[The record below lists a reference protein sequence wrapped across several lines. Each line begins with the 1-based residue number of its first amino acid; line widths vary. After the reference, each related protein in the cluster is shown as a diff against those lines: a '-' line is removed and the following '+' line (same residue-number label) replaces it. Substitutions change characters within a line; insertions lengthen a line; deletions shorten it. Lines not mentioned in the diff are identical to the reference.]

1 MRKLVICL
9 LVFGLYA
16 IQTVGHMN
24 SDPAPGR
31 SPGPPVV
38 ASQAQAQEEGYT
50 ITSKQNEAI
59 NDNNRRSYSESS
71 NNNNNIHNY
80 NHTYNADNSADE
92 VKGYDVKETNDG
104 YKDDNGDAAVD
115 TYSPNAATSPPIP
128 TEAYS
133 DNNSN
138 NNNHHNNDQ
147 YHSSNNG
154 NNEAR
159 DTEPLHEQLGL
170 KELNDLNGSDSAVA
184 PTSSEEDTINFQL
197 TKTQLEEH
205 QRVEEH
211 QEEEEDRKEHPE
223 NNSKVVTPYH
233 HHSHQEDFTQASNP
247 DSVDNW
253 EDEGDQMTT
262 TYTASLETST
272 PSTSSMGYTE
282 DKSQS
287 KHGDAINVMSSSYS
301 LNHAAEMEEQE
312 INEHN
317 SDKTPAASAPLRATT
332 ITTSSSCRSEL
343 DDFINKASRVIDAI
357 DSSDTNTNTD
367 PVNVSSSSNGPFAS
381 STSNPLHGM
390 KIHMSLQHDIFDTSS
405 TFGINCGLLYKVHLT
420 MTPVLTKGKSLYMP
434 EAHTQS
440 SFSASS
446 LPFTSRAEASAKNQ
460 QTTKPEILNPTMHYT
475 GDFFVE
481 SVSLLN
487 AQDRGSFVSESSG
500 NKLPISWFSTSQ
512 QANGKR
518 QMKNGPFA
526 GARAAKGGEGVEFI
540 QERMPSQ
547 AEDENAFS
555 KNEYGSSTE
564 EMESAAVSPAA
575 ITLDDDVE
583 YIGHIPTNIFF
594 KDFAKVRKAASKF
607 KRTEYDEHNS
617 NSKSH
622 NNDDNA
628 NTDSL
633 WHQDNDASESSISSS
648 SSLNYKRSLLSLVS
662 GTSSNE
668 VSTSTAFEEH
678 QAKAPLSPS
687 SMAKQRHA
695 RRASSNVNIESCPN
709 NKWYGTVKS
718 HTNAAGGISS
728 ETSGMWW
735 VNELCEQDDIIEF
748 RVFFRLK
755 KTEFGKAI
763 NNKSNP
769 IRDKANGGYRSHHAN
784 EAAATVDEAQI
795 VVYKKTFQ
803 FHIRK
808 DCHLM
813 LRETSMGTL
822 DYTALPL
829 YCIDCTIHFPKYK
842 QLNTMDDT
850 NPPPGMLVELQRL
863 NVPCASGGF
872 VRFNRNKV
880 LCGKLEELESSDR
893 IYHFNV
899 RDDTSVQF
907 YRNPMFSLSF
917 KLVDY
922 CYNVSTSNQT
932 GDFYIRPSMK
942 DTLECY
948 FRIHLPYGNRV
959 LLRMV
964 TNNDSDI
971 LPMPRLQNDGTT
983 AEDVPSDELYTIF
996 SLDGTTIAAQLINLT
1011 MHGDN
1016 HNYGSYSPM
1025 MSLFKN
1031 PDFNYTNSR
1040 SSSTSH
1046 ADMKQKTYGNFGLDA
1061 YGFLVMNKANL
1072 QMGFTGT
1079 ANCRGLVVKVFEDD
1093 GASKWSHCVN
1103 DTKQLRGFILESS
1116 SNTMSIHLFRSPSLR
1131 SSQTWNHG
1139 GMMMGGPGGTGGR
1152 TNIPAIYLSYQ
1163 ARPLKNIVSNC
1174 AFGWIAMQQ
1183 FCIATIELAMS
1194 WHDGEKHCSKL
1205 GGHLASIRNEQHQQ
1219 TINELL
1225 IKSPGYKDENA
1236 YWVGGSDKSYEGDF
1250 RWSDGLLFQ
1259 YTNWFPGWSQHGHYN
1274 KQPND
1279 DGLSSQDCIEL
1290 RRYFRTPPGIQ
1301 SNRSPVTN
1309 RYMWNDRDCSANN
1322 YLICERAMDDESMRR
1337 NWLNDC
1343 NKTVSLSKEHPRA
1356 SIWSPSFPR
1365 QYPDNANCFT
1375 TVTAPAG
1382 YRIVVEFEE
1391 LVIENEPGC
1400 TYDYLEITEP
1410 KLSESL
1416 RNPSKTSSNRHH
1428 YTQRSSY
1435 RKRSSQYSSQI
1446 MPSSIQKD
1454 ESSSD
1459 SIVDGNY
1466 APMNTDYNG
1475 YDLSQTNYQKLL
1487 QIYSSLYG
1495 PRDDFVIQTP
1505 DYPHGNPFYQHPPH
1519 HHRHTPMDSPNAIP
1533 PNQQKSMQ
1541 DAIPKR
1547 LCGDWSTKL
1556 KLLRYVSKGSYL
1568 GLHFVSDYSHHFG
1581 GYKAKT
1587 YMENTASECSNERL
1601 KPYNGSCYLFV
1612 SYPEVDWNTA
1622 QQVCRGMGASLT
1634 SVSSADEHRFIT
1646 SNIRNQIDYSPQLI
1660 YWLGA
1665 ELEKNLQFEWT
1676 DGAKMS
1682 FQGWLPGQG
1691 QFDTYPVDAICLGLQ
1706 WKMSPTPMLPSG
1718 LYWQS
1723 QKCSKVGGY
1732 VCKKPKE
1739 PYGIFAFSNFT
1750 VTGSEGRLI
1759 SPAYPNTYPLN
1770 INYWIHIKAPERT
1783 RIIVQFQKIDLE
1795 PQDECL
1801 YDFVSIQD
1809 YDSVSKITLEPGAN
1823 TVPMAML
1830 MAAEQLTA
1838 YEGDNNEGG
1847 IGDGGGGGKSF
1858 DDNGGDINASNDAD
1872 TSRATA
1878 ALDGESNE
1886 HGKTHNG
1893 GTNDEYESD
1902 DNETTLRG
1910 GIHDNGNKLSM
1921 YPQQQRSKR
1930 RLRRSIAK
1938 APYNGNTAKLQG
1950 PTQQGHQH
1958 HRMRRHSKEINFR
1971 HAWVQ
1976 HKSADKLLQEQG
1988 SSGGRWFQ
1996 KNYKAHTKKDIH
2008 QAWWKSVS
2016 DKNRK
2021 MLKTKHKQRRKRDM
2035 VDNAGDRRHKRKA
2048 HHNQG
2053 ILGKRHRRSTIVGE
2067 NIDALPPE
2075 NSQSFLPYVR
2085 WCGSHE
2091 SNMSKFDFVSSSNEV
2106 MMNFHSD
2113 YSMAGL
2119 GFAAIW
2125 KAIDVSGCPLR
2136 TLTSREGTISSPNYP
2151 HFLLNNLNCAFVIQ
2165 APVGKRVWL
2174 EIIEYDFLQDALL
2187 EIDLGNGAF
2196 RPFELAELVNDGL
2209 FVSLKEQ
2216 LRVQFRTGQH
2226 PRGKGFQAIYHTVG
2240 QMEKRERIIKL
2251 TTNGTGYLYQLN
2263 YPHDMPENVDF
2274 TQHLVAPF
2282 GHNILLELYDV
2293 EFTENGCPDNN
2304 IIEVYDNYADYNGTK
2319 WQLCKFQYA
2328 NVAQTGSPPVDDDS
2342 YLTTNYHN
2350 MQQPEMFHTS
2360 TGPGEFHLNNDVVS
2374 ASHLADGHMDTT
2386 SSWAS
2391 TTTIAEF
2398 LLRQQQQQQQH
2409 LYLPTRPTDPPP
2421 VYITSYLNTLYIRQ
2435 RTTAKSIA
2443 NLNSTVRLQRDSNYK
2458 MKLLSGDKS
2467 VESCQ
2472 PNPCQFDGKC
2482 IVNNGS
2488 SYCQCLGHYT
2498 GRFCGLNMCELD
2510 PCVFGKCELTTN
2522 NFKCHC
2528 ETGYMGTTCEQK
2540 QKPCSENPCEGRG
2553 ICIEK
2558 NGGFFCRC
2566 YAWWEGHRC
2575 EKRMLHI
2582 PYKPLSERMLQ
2593 EPFWLGLIT
2602 VFVVLAVIGLVW
2614 CAKRHFPEKIE
2625 KLLAEEADRNRPPG
2639 SVHGHHHHTSLR
2651 EQLQFTTAIP
2661 QSTANNAPGAPRSI
2675 FNRLGIRKPSLLSLS
2690 SPNPVPGGGGA
2701 AARTFSLDDL
2711 LRPPPRRSP
2720 SPRKKRNNST
2730 PVKKNAAEKK
2740 QILQQLVSPAAQTA
2754 KPKMNLGELISLSEN
2769 RLLTSTIDSES
2780 DQKETTFSE
2789 NTGSLT
2795 SATVERAIN
2804 DPKLEKKVTFARLL
2818 NKVSAEMSSGSEA
2831 TRNSS
2836 ALSLP
2841 TDIQLRAS
2849 SMPPSPCTNDIRS
2862 PHSTPSNH
2870 GSDSFSSSDLAL
2882 TDFGLRSIQTSG
2894 SEMGSTNNHQLSGL
2908 TMGLPPRSRIGSPAR
2923 PKVSSADSILA
2934 MFRNFAAAN
2943 NASNATTGTIPSTTA
2958 SVFVSPST
2966 TPTVSSPQDDAPGDD
2981 ESSTSS
2987 MHTPVSF
2994 SSGPPDSPVFYRQTT
3009 IEVPV
3014 LDVLNAHKSSS
3025 PSASTS
3031 STSSNLLH
3039 PPTILLEIPSSG
3051 INNKCLSPIREMP
3064 TPIPSPALTPIMQRG
3079 HRSNSP
3085 IFQEDPLSGGDFT
3098 DDDEKSDGS
3107 DTHLSEKL
3115 LFSLQREKSSRL
3127 IDSDVETAPTDT
3139 TTTSMAELNKPST
3152 TVSATGLGLYHKLPM
3167 LSITPAPTAVTA
3179 APMHQQLPIPAI
3191 TIDVEPPTPEEK
3203 QPRPRDLIIP
3213 TLTVEQ
3219 PSPTKNRHPMI
3230 IFPGSP
3236 PPQRASIGE
3245 TSFMFPNKQQ
3255 QKRLLKQFEKPTSLD
3270 FPFVPPMI
3278 TVTSNMS
3285 ELESDTE
3292 PLSPA
3297 PKTLGGAGGLMPPN
3311 PVGMCYLSPFTMCT
3325 RADRTISESNLS
3337 SSGYSSMASPGPS
3350 RCGSSNPLYPNEMD
3364 EPGSGHSGPGLSL
3377 HVNLMN
3383 RRKSS
3388 ILPSCKE
3395 NVSNGKC
3402 TGAAGGAKTDRLH
3415 CHRPRSDSET
3425 FSDDILIES
3434 NDEGIGTDH
3443 VDEKLDETR
3452 LSSRRFDMFLDD
3464 EVLIEVE
3471 EPPPCTLSSSTSTY
3485 ASSCAPQMAQLQLPS
3500 IVIQI
3505 DGCGD
3510 KTLSP
3515 VSSRSESPLSE
3526 RAGIGRFSP
3535 HFYGRKDQLPFT
3547 DSDGLYDFPS
3557 SDGKGTSAFSQQR
3570 RSSSKKRERKL
3581 SKCSATQSPTKQ
3593 LDIPSKESLNTSSTP
3608 SSIGGHVCNKHCH
3621 SHHHPCPAVTITTR
3635 KSPKR
3640 RLMNRHAVASSS
3652 SSSESLN
3659 STKELTVRP
3668 LPRRLNS
3675 PNREKRPRKQES
3687 LSEDE
3692 VADSILRRISPNIVK
3707 KEEPPK
3713 PKCKINRL
3721 RAIGIQIRFLRRLE
3735 KSVKTRERIASPS
3748 DSCPEENTDDMDS
3761 PQASSPLL
3769 QPASPSK
3776 TRLALC
3782 RQKRLPSG
3790 TYGITAAEMNS
3801 SNWKG
3806 MDRSLIG
3813 DDVISD

>member
-38 ASQAQAQEEGYT
+38 AATTFIASSSSSGEL
-50 ITSKQNEAI
+50 NE
-59 NDNNRRSYSESS
+59 NDEDAPEKGAAKDIKNNPHSYSSLNT
-71 NNNNNIHNY
+71 NNNN
-80 NHTYNADNSADE
+80 HTYPDTNDE
-92 VKGYDVKETNDG
+92 DKDDKGYEAKSRENTSVDND
-104 YKDDNGDAAVD
+104 DEAEVD
-115 TYSPNAATSPPIP
+115 EAYNNNTTALP
-128 TEAYS
+128 TEAYP
-133 DNNSN
+133 DNS
-138 NNNHHNNDQ
+138 HNNDQ
-147 YHSSNNG
+147 YHSNNNYAD
-154 NNEAR
+154 NNQDNESLHRSSIEELR
-159 DTEPLHEQLGL
+159 DPNTP
-170 KELNDLNGSDSAVA
+170 NSSSSTSSALA
-184 PTSSEEDTINFQL
+184 STPTSSEEDAINFQL
-197 TKTQLEEH
+197 TKTQPE
-205 QRVEEH
+205 Q
-211 QEEEEDRKEHPE
+211 QQKEVLTNHHHLHHEAKTDTTHSELPE
-223 NNSKVVTPYH
+223 NWEE
-233 HHSHQEDFTQASNP
+233 QERENKQH
-247 DSVDNW
+247 
-253 EDEGDQMTT
+253 QMTT
-262 TYTASLETST
+262 THASPEAAPATSAN
-272 PSTSSMGYTE
+272 E
-282 DKSQS
+282 DGEQMQPE
-287 KHGDAINVMSSSYS
+287 HGEAINVMSSSYS
-301 LNHAAEMEEQE
+301 LNQELGREEHKE
-312 INEHN
+312 KMEHN
-317 SDKTPAASAPLRATT
+317 GDL
-332 ITTSSSCRSEL
+332 TSSATISTTSCRSEL
-343 DDFINKASRVIDAI
+343 DDFLNEASAVIDAVDLSDI
-357 DSSDTNTNTD
+357 DTKANQANSTT
-367 PVNVSSSSNGPFAS
+367 SSSSG
-381 STSNPLHGM
+381 TSLTPPYGM
-390 KIHMSLQHDIFDTSS
+390 QIELSLQHDTFDTSS
-405 TFGINCGLLYKVHLT
+405 EFGINCGLLYKVHLT
-420 MTPVLTKGKSLYMP
+420 MTPVLMGRTTTAQP
-434 EAHTQS
+434 EAHTPS
-440 SFSASS
+440 SSSSNGGASS
-446 LPFTSRAEASAKNQ
+446 AKQNQ
-460 QTTKPEILNPTMHYT
+460 QTTKPELLNPAMHYT

-481 SVSLLN
+481 TVSLLN

-500 NKLPISWFSTSQ
+500 NKLPISWFTSTTQ
-512 QANGKR
+512 QNGKR
-518 QMKNGPFA
+518 QLKNPIA
-526 GARAAKGGEGVEFI
+526 EARTANGGR
-540 QERMPSQ
+540 ERMPGH
-547 AEDENAFS
+547 AETENAFGR
-555 KNEYGSSTE
+555 NEYGSSLSLSAE
-564 EMESAAVSPAA
+564 EMGSPSASRVT
-575 ITLDDDVE
+575 TLDDDVE
-583 YIGHIPTNIFF
+583 YIGHVPTNIFF
-594 KDFAKVRKAASKF
+594 KDFAKVRNAASKL
-607 KRTEYDEHNS
+607 KREQQLNS
-617 NSKSH
+617 NA
-622 NNDDNA
+622 NNYQSNNSNNNNNNNMA
-628 NTDSL
+628 NTNSL
-633 WHQDNDASESSISSS
+633 WLNDNSLSSSVSLSSPS
-648 SSLNYKRSLLSLVS
+648 SSLSYKRSLLSVVS
-662 GTSSNE
+662 GASPNDVLTATGTASNQQPPISSP
-668 VSTSTAFEEH
+668 
-678 QAKAPLSPS
+678 PLFKS
-687 SMAKQRHA
+687 AKQR
-695 RRASSNVNIESCPN
+695 RATTASHENIDSCPD
-709 NKWYGTVKS
+709 NKWHDTVQS

-748 RVFFRLK
+748 RVFFRVNMR
-755 KTEFGKAI
+755 EIGEAM
-763 NNKSNP
+763 SNRSNRN
-769 IRDKANGGYRSHHAN
+769 RDNASGHNGHHDN
-784 EAAATVDEAQI
+784 EAAATADEAQI

-813 LRETSMGTL
+813 LRESSMGTL
-822 DYTALPL
+822 DYTVLPL
-829 YCIDCTIHFPKYK
+829 YCIDCTVHFPKFK
-842 QLNTMDDT
+842 QLNNAMDER

-872 VRFNRNKV
+872 VRFNRHKL
-880 LCGKLEELESSDR
+880 LCGKLEELDSSDR

-932 GDFYIRPSMK
+932 GEFYIRPSMK

-964 TNNDSDI
+964 TNNESDI
-971 LPMPRLQNDGTT
+971 LPMPRLVN
-983 AEDVPSDELYTIF
+983 EDAAVGGAAPNADDEVIGDELYTIF
-996 SLDGTTIAAQLINLT
+996 SRDGATVAAQIINLT
-1011 MHGDN
+1011 LHSGGQN
-1016 HNYGSYSPM
+1016 FGAYSPVM
-1025 MSLFKN
+1025 PLFKT
-1031 PDFNYTNSR
+1031 PPEVNYTNSR
-1040 SSSTSH
+1040 NPSAH
-1046 ADMKQKTYGNFGLDA
+1046 ADMKQKTFGSLGLDS
-1061 YGFLVMNKANL
+1061 YGFLAVSKANL
-1072 QMGFTGT
+1072 QMAFAGT
-1079 ANCRGLVVKVFEDD
+1079 ANCMGVVIKVFEDD
-1093 GASKWSHCVN
+1093 NSSKWSHCVN
-1103 DTKQLRGFILESS
+1103 DTRYLRGFILESS
-1116 SNTMSIHLFRSPSLR
+1116 SNTLSIHLFRSPSMR
-1131 SSQTWNHG
+1131 KS
-1139 GMMMGGPGGTGGR
+1139 GPAYKGAGR
-1152 TNIPAIYLSYQ
+1152 GDAGKLNIPAIYLSYQ

-1183 FCIATIELAMS
+1183 FCIATIELTMS
-1194 WHDGEKHCSKL
+1194 WHEGEKHCSKL
-1205 GGHLASIRNEQHQQ
+1205 GGHLVSIRNEQQQQ

-1301 SNRSPVTN
+1301 SSRSPVTN

-1337 NWLNDC
+1337 TWLNDC

-1365 QYPDNANCFT
+1365 QYPDNANCYT

-1416 RNPSKTSSNRHH
+1416 RTPTKTSSNRHRYAH
-1428 YTQRSSY
+1428 NMDRSPNLRTY
-1435 RKRSSQYSSQI
+1435 RKRSSPYNNSPTSFSSNPQNQQQ
-1446 MPSSIQKD
+1446 PGTT
-1454 ESSSD
+1454 
-1459 SIVDGNY
+1459 DGTADHSY

-1505 DYPHGNPFYQHPPH
+1505 DYPHGNPYYQHPHQQQQLPRQH
-1519 HHRHTPMDSPNAIP
+1519 HHHSPLKSTTSVNDIP
-1533 PNQQKSMQ
+1533 YQQKTMPE
-1541 DAIPKR
+1541 IVPKR

-1587 YMENTASECSNERL
+1587 YMENRSHLLRAASECSNERL

-1676 DGAKMS
+1676 DGSKMI

-1691 QFDTYPVDAICLGLQ
+1691 QFETFPADAICMGLQ

-1739 PYGIFAFSNFT
+1739 SFGSFAFSNFT
-1750 VTGSEGRLI
+1750 VTGTEGRLV

-1770 INYWIHIKAPERT
+1770 INYWIHIKAPERM

-1801 YDFVSIQD
+1801 YDFISIQD

-1823 TVPMAML
+1823 VVPMAML
-1830 MAAEQLTA
+1830 MSAEQLTA
-1838 YEGDNNEGG
+1838 YEGDNEDAEDGN
-1847 IGDGGGGGKSF
+1847 GGGVGVGGDS
-1858 DDNGGDINASNDAD
+1858 DIISSNVDAIMAAEALEQTNVADNGNNEAD
-1872 TSRATA
+1872 
-1878 ALDGESNE
+1878 D
-1886 HGKTHNG
+1886 
-1893 GTNDEYESD
+1893 DYEN

-1910 GIHDNGNKLSM
+1910 SGTNDNRNKLSE
-1921 YPQQQRSKR
+1921 YPEQRFKR
-1930 RLRRSIAK
+1930 RLRRSIDK
-1938 APYNGNTAKLQG
+1938 ATLHKGNTAKLQAH
-1950 PTQQGHQH
+1950 TLH
-1958 HRMRRHSKEINFR
+1958 HPLKHRRRRNKEINFH
-1971 HAWVQ
+1971 HAWMK
-1976 HKSADKLLQEQG
+1976 HKSVEQLNPVRLSQNDHTRG
-1988 SSGGRWFQ
+1988 VNKKFDNRKKHHKTAHRQ
-1996 KNYKAHTKKDIH
+1996 KNKTLGEH
-2008 QAWWKSVS
+2008 QH
-2016 DKNRK
+2016 NRVLAK
-2021 MLKTKHKQRRKRDM
+2021 
-2035 VDNAGDRRHKRKA
+2035 RHKRKSDHEHGA
-2048 HHNQG
+2048 NG
-2053 ILGKRHRRSTIVGE
+2053 RRHRRSTIVGE
-2067 NIDALPPE
+2067 NTIPPPE
-2075 NSQSFLPYVR
+2075 NAQTFLPYVR
-2085 WCGSHE
+2085 WCGTHE

-2106 MMNFHSD
+2106 MLNFHSD
-2113 YSMAGL
+2113 YSMTSL

-2136 TLTSREGTISSPNYP
+2136 TLTSREGTIASPNYP

-2174 EIIEYDFLQDALL
+2174 EIIEYDFLQDAML
-2187 EIDLGNGAF
+2187 EVDLGNGAF
-2196 RPFELAELVNDGL
+2196 RPFEIPEHVNDGM

-2226 PRGKGFQAIYHTVG
+2226 PRGKGFQAIFHTVG

-2251 TTNGTGYLYQLN
+2251 TSNDTGHLYQLN
-2263 YPHDMPENVDF
+2263 FPHDMPENVDF

-2282 GHNILLELYDV
+2282 GHNILLELHDV
-2293 EFTENGCPDNN
+2293 EFSENGCPDNN
-2304 IIEVYDNYADYNGTK
+2304 IIEVYDNYADNNGTK

-2328 NVAQTGSPPVDDDS
+2328 NVHTGSPLDDS
-2342 YLTTNYHN
+2342 YFTTNYH
-2350 MQQPEMFHTS
+2350 MQQPELFHAS
-2360 TGPGEFHLNNDVVS
+2360 TGPGEFQLNNDVVIG
-2374 ASHLADGHMDTT
+2374 SHLADGHMDTT
-2386 SSWAS
+2386 SAWAS

-2398 LLRQQQQQQQH
+2398 LLRQQQQQQQQQ
-2409 LYLPTRPTDPPP
+2409 LYVTRPTDPPP

-2443 NLNSTVRLQRDSNYK
+2443 NLNCTVRLQWDNNYK
-2458 MKLLSGDKS
+2458 IKLVSGDKS

-2472 PNPCQFDGKC
+2472 PNPCQYNGKC
-2482 IVNNGS
+2482 IANNGS

-2510 PCVFGKCELTTN
+2510 PCVFGRCELTTT

-2528 ETGYMGTTCEQK
+2528 QPGYMGTTCEQK

-2661 QSTANNAPGAPRSI
+2661 QSTVNNAPGAPRSI
-2675 FNRLGIRKPSLLSLS
+2675 FNRLG
-2690 SPNPVPGGGGA
+2690 
-2701 AARTFSLDDL
+2701 
-2711 LRPPPRRSP
+2711 SP

-2740 QILQQLVSPAAQTA
+2740 QILQQLVSPAAQAA
-2754 KPKMNLGELISLSEN
+2754 KPKVSLGELISLSEN
-2769 RLLTSTIDSES
+2769 RLLASTIDSES

-2908 TMGLPPRSRIGSPAR
+2908 PMGMPPRCRIGSPAR

-2943 NASNATTGTIPSTTA
+2943 TSNVTTGTMPSSA

-2987 MHTPVSF
+2987 MHTPVSY

-3014 LDVLNAHKSSS
+3014 LDVLNAHKSTSS
-3025 PSASTS
+3025 SSSTS
-3031 STSSNLLH
+3031 STSNNLLH

-3079 HRSNSP
+3079 HRSSSP

-3098 DDDEKSDGS
+3098 DDDDKSDGS
-3107 DTHLSEKL
+3107 DTHLSEKKL
-3115 LFSLQREKSSRL
+3115 LIGLQKEKSSRL

-3139 TTTSMAELNKPST
+3139 TTTSMAELNKPT
-3152 TVSATGLGLYHKLPM
+3152 TTATGLGLYHKLPM
-3167 LSITPAPTAVTA
+3167 LSITPVTAVTA
-3179 APMHQQLPIPAI
+3179 APMQQMPVPAI

-3203 QPRPRDLIIP
+3203 LARPRDLIIP

-3297 PKTLGGAGGLMPPN
+3297 PKTLHGGAGGLMPPN

-3364 EPGSGHSGPGLSL
+3364 EPGSGHTGPGLSL

-3388 ILPSCKE
+3388 VLPSCKE
-3395 NVSNGKC
+3395 NISNGKC

-3557 SDGKGTSAFSQQR
+3557 SDGKGTSAQSFSHQR

-3608 SSIGGHVCNKHCH
+3608 SSIGHVCNKHCH
-3621 SHHHPCPAVTITTR
+3621 SHHHPCPAVTVTTR

-3640 RLMNRHAVASSS
+3640 RLHNRHAVASSS

-3687 LSEDE
+3687 VSEDE
-3692 VADSILRRISPNIVK
+3692 VADSILRRISPSIVK

-3769 QPASPSK
+3769 QPTSPSK

>member
-31 SPGPPVV
+31 SPGPPVPLASVSSV
-38 ASQAQAQEEGYT
+38 AAVTVSAAEQQKVVKKILNDGSHYNNNKKNIFTHNNNNSSEDNNETNKDYEDVSSSTSNDSFT
-50 ITSKQNEAI
+50 ITSEGQHI
-59 NDNNRRSYSESS
+59 DLDHS
-71 NNNNNIHNY
+71 NNNE
-80 NHTYNADNSADE
+80 E
-92 VKGYDVKETNDG
+92 VKGHYAEVK
-104 YKDDNGDAAVD
+104 
-115 TYSPNAATSPPIP
+115 TSNEPISTP
-128 TEAYS
+128 
-133 DNNSN
+133 
-138 NNNHHNNDQ
+138 
-147 YHSSNNG
+147 SSNPED
-154 NNEAR
+154 EA
-159 DTEPLHEQLGL
+159 
-170 KELNDLNGSDSAVA
+170 
-184 PTSSEEDTINFQL
+184 INFQL
-197 TKTQLEEH
+197 TKTQNDKNTEKDH
-205 QRVEEH
+205 P
-211 QEEEEDRKEHPE
+211 QEVDAE
-223 NNSKVVTPYH
+223 NNAGTPLNRTK
-233 HHSHQEDFTQASNP
+233 EVETK
-247 DSVDNW
+247 
-253 EDEGDQMTT
+253 MTT
-262 TYTASLETST
+262 TYVSGGKPLT
-272 PSTSSMGYTE
+272 PQATTFANDQY
-282 DKSQS
+282 SQILQQEHQS
-287 KHGDAINVMSSSYS
+287 VMSSSYS
-301 LNHAAEMEEQE
+301 EQVVQEEE
-312 INEHN
+312 EEGEEDDEEE
-317 SDKTPAASAPLRATT
+317 DKKPSSSSYATT
-332 ITTSSSCRSEL
+332 TKSTITSTLKSCRSQL
-343 DDFINKASRVIDAI
+343 DNFLSDATVIDAVDTVDI
-357 DSSDTNTNTD
+357 DTTMPNVVNNNNTTK
-367 PVNVSSSSNGPFAS
+367 SN
-381 STSNPLHGM
+381 NPRSHQGMRIELH
-390 KIHMSLQHDIFDTSS
+390 LQHDIFDTSS
-405 TFGINCGLLYKVHLT
+405 EFGINCGLLYKVHLT
-420 MTPVLTKGKSLYMP
+420 MTPVPLKRTSVPAPTPPFKRPATK
-434 EAHTQS
+434 
-440 SFSASS
+440 
-446 LPFTSRAEASAKNQ
+446 RNQ
-460 QTTKPEILNPTMHYT
+460 QTVIPEMQNPTIYYT

-481 SVSLLN
+481 TVSLLN
-487 AQDRGSFVSESSG
+487 AQERGSFVSEPAAG
-500 NKLPISWFSTSQ
+500 NKLPISWFGTSLQ
-512 QANGKR
+512 NGKR
-518 QMKNGPFA
+518 QPMKN
-526 GARAAKGGEGVEFI
+526 AKGTINGNGKTSSMPTDEFT
-540 QERMPSQ
+540 EAMHKNDFSSSSSPSSSLSS
-547 AEDENAFS
+547 EDA
-555 KNEYGSSTE
+555 GST
-564 EMESAAVSPAA
+564 AVPAA
-575 ITLDDDVE
+575 SKGVLDVRGYGDADDIE

-594 KDFAKVRKAASKF
+594 KDFAKVRNASKL
-607 KRTEYDEHNS
+607 KHEREQHHTKAEDNYQNYGNSASNARWHYDDKE
-617 NSKSH
+617 
-622 NNDDNA
+622 
-628 NTDSL
+628 L
-633 WHQDNDASESSISSS
+633 PPSSS
-648 SSLNYKRSLLSLVS
+648 ANFKRSLLSVVS
-662 GTSSNE
+662 GATTLNDAT
-668 VSTSTAFEEH
+668 V
-678 QAKAPLSPS
+678 QALKQQQQQQKEQQSLPK
-687 SMAKQRHA
+687 KQR
-695 RRASSNVNIESCPN
+695 RRAVMSDEYSETCPD
-709 NKWYGTVKS
+709 NKWHGTVRS

-728 ETSGMWW
+728 ETSAMWW
-735 VNELCEQDDIIEF
+735 LNELCEQNDIIEF

-755 KTEFGKAI
+755 MG
-763 NNKSNP
+763 NSGPGSNKS
-769 IRDKANGGYRSHHAN
+769 RDNNGSDDHYHN
-784 EAAATVDEAQI
+784 EAAANVDDAQI
-795 VVYKKTFQ
+795 VVYRKTFQ

-813 LRETSMGTL
+813 LREISMGTL
-822 DYTALPL
+822 DYTVLPL
-829 YCIDCTIHFPKYK
+829 YCIDCTVHFPKFK
-842 QLNTMDDT
+842 QLNSMGVSDPNP

-863 NVPCASGGF
+863 NVPCTSGGF
-872 VRFNRNKV
+872 VRFNRQKI
-880 LCGKLEELESSDR
+880 LCGKLEELDNTDR

-932 GDFYIRPSMK
+932 GEFYIRPSMK

-964 TNNDSDI
+964 TNNASDI
-971 LPMPRLQNDGTT
+971 LPMPIFGQQQFGSEGMTM
-983 AEDVPSDELYTIF
+983 AEEGDNGDDEEELYSIL
-996 SLDGTTIAAQLINLT
+996 SSKGSRIAAQVINLT
-1011 MHGDN
+1011 L
-1016 HNYGSYSPM
+1016 HNGNVNGFGAYSPLM
-1025 MSLFKN
+1025 PLMRQSELN
-1031 PDFNYTNSR
+1031 
-1040 SSSTSH
+1040 STSGRKLSSH
-1046 ADMKQKTYGNFGLDA
+1046 SGGDMKQKNFGNMVSLDSF
-1061 YGFLVMNKANL
+1061 GFLAISKANL
-1072 QMGFTGT
+1072 QMAYTGT
-1079 ANCRGLVVKVFEDD
+1079 ANCVGLVIKVFENDNS
-1093 GASKWSHCVN
+1093 AKWSHCVN
-1103 DTKQLRGFILESS
+1103 DTRNVRGFILEST
-1116 SNTMSIHLFRSPSLR
+1116 SNTLSVHLFRTSAPMATPSLW
-1131 SSQTWNHG
+1131 QNDNG
-1139 GMMMGGPGGTGGR
+1139 KLNM
-1152 TNIPAIYLSYQ
+1152 PAIYLSYQ

-1183 FCIATIELAMS
+1183 FCIAAIELAMS
-1194 WHDGEKHCSKL
+1194 WHEGEKYCSKL
-1205 GGHLASIRNEQHQQ
+1205 GGHLVSIRNEQQQQ

-1290 RRYFRTPPGIQ
+1290 RRYFRTPPGVQ
-1301 SNRSPVTN
+1301 SSRSPVTN

-1365 QYPDNANCFT
+1365 QYPDNANCYT
-1375 TVTAPAG
+1375 TITAPAG
-1382 YRIVVEFEE
+1382 YRIVIEFEE

-1410 KLSESL
+1410 KFSESL
-1416 RNPSKTSSNRHH
+1416 KNPTKTSSNRHR
-1428 YTQRSSY
+1428 YTRNNNNNNINNDIGRNLNSRTF
-1435 RKRSSQYSSQI
+1435 RKRSSPDNSQEEY
-1446 MPSSIQKD
+1446 PADSSI
-1454 ESSSD
+1454 SSGGDQS
-1459 SIVDGNY
+1459 Y

-1475 YDLSQTNYQKLL
+1475 YDLSQSNYQKLL
-1487 QIYSSLYG
+1487 QIYSSLYS

-1505 DYPHGNPFYQHPPH
+1505 DYPHGNPFYQQHPH
-1519 HHRHTPMDSPNAIP
+1519 HNRHHHTPASSTLGGNDKQDFSSPSN
-1533 PNQQKSMQ
+1533 K
-1541 DAIPKR
+1541 DVIPKR

-1587 YMENTASECSNERL
+1587 YMENRSHLLRAASECSNERL

-1622 QQVCRGMGASLT
+1622 QQVCRAMGASLT

-1665 ELEKNLQFEWT
+1665 ELEKNRQFEWT
-1676 DGAKMS
+1676 DDTAMT

-1691 QFDTYPVDAICLGLQ
+1691 QFDTLPPDAICLGLQ

-1739 PYGIFAFSNFT
+1739 PFGSLAFSNFT
-1750 VTGSEGRLI
+1750 ITGTEGRLV
-1759 SPAYPNTYPLN
+1759 SPGYPNIYPLN
-1770 INYWIHIKAPERT
+1770 INYWVHIKAPERM

-1795 PQDECL
+1795 SQDECL
-1801 YDFVSIQD
+1801 YDFISIQD
-1809 YDSVSKITLEPGAN
+1809 YDIVSKIQLEPGAN

-1830 MAAEQLTA
+1830 MSHQQFAA
-1838 YEGDNNEGG
+1838 YEGDNNKGNN
-1847 IGDGGGGGKSF
+1847 GDNHDVGDDNFVPNGGGVA
-1858 DDNGGDINASNDAD
+1858 DDNTNGDDI
-1872 TSRATA
+1872 TTA
-1878 ALDGESNE
+1878 ALEDANDDNSDETTTTTTDDDDN
-1886 HGKTHNG
+1886 NG
-1893 GTNDEYESD
+1893 V
-1902 DNETTLRG
+1902 DNETILR
-1910 GIHDNGNKLSM
+1910 DDEMANGRNKQ
-1921 YPQQQRSKR
+1921 PQQQKQQQQRDKR
-1930 RLRRSIAK
+1930 RSRRSIAK
-1938 APYNGNTAKLQG
+1938 HPHKKGYTAKMQGHNQFYYDDQVERKITQLLKRENKEMQFHQRIVAYKHRTKRNLRKVSKIHFNGNDNRRNGMSMERYSRK
-1950 PTQQGHQH
+1950 QH
-1958 HRMRRHSKEINFR
+1958 HITHKDNHKYKRRDGQRGKIFHLPLR
-1971 HAWVQ
+1971 
-1976 HKSADKLLQEQG
+1976 
-1988 SSGGRWFQ
+1988 
-1996 KNYKAHTKKDIH
+1996 
-2008 QAWWKSVS
+2008 
-2016 DKNRK
+2016 
-2021 MLKTKHKQRRKRDM
+2021 HKQKTVKTSSNNGAFEHQR
-2035 VDNAGDRRHKRKA
+2035 
-2048 HHNQG
+2048 Q
-2053 ILGKRHRRSTIVGE
+2053 RRSTIVGDGSGPITD
-2067 NIDALPPE
+2067 NA
-2075 NSQSFLPYVR
+2075 QSFLPYVR
-2085 WCGSHE
+2085 WCGTHD

-2106 MMNFHSD
+2106 MLNFHSD
-2113 YSMAGL
+2113 YSMANM

-2151 HFLLNNLNCAFVIQ
+2151 YFLLNNLNCAFVIQ
-2165 APVGKRVWL
+2165 APLGKRVWL
-2174 EIIEYDFLQDALL
+2174 EIKEYDFLQEAML

-2196 RPFELAELVNDGL
+2196 RPFQNSDHVNDGM
-2209 FVSLKEQ
+2209 FVSLREQ

-2240 QMEKRERIIKL
+2240 QMEKRERVIKL
-2251 TTNGTGYLYQLN
+2251 ATNDTGYLYQLN

-2282 GHNILLELYDV
+2282 GHNILLELHDV
-2293 EFTENGCPDNN
+2293 EFSENGCPDNN
-2304 IIEVYDNYADYNGTK
+2304 IIEVYDNYADNNGTK
-2319 WQLCKFQYA
+2319 WQLCKFQNA
-2328 NVAQTGSPPVDDDS
+2328 NNVHTGSPIEDN
-2342 YLTTNYHN
+2342 YFTTNHH
-2350 MQQPEMFHTS
+2350 MQQPDYFQSGSTS
-2360 TGPGEFHLNNDVVS
+2360 ANDFHLNNDVVVD
-2374 ASHLADGHMDTT
+2374 SHLVAGSSSSRNKGHMETT
-2386 SSWAS
+2386 SPWAS
-2391 TTTIAEF
+2391 TTDVAEF
-2398 LLRQQQQQQQH
+2398 LLRQQQLQQQ
-2409 LYLPTRPTDPPP
+2409 LYYTRPTSPPP

-2443 NLNSTVRLQRDSNYK
+2443 NLNCSVRLQWDNNYK
-2458 MKLLSGDKS
+2458 MKLVSGDLS
-2467 VESCQ
+2467 VEACQ
-2472 PNPCQFDGKC
+2472 PNPCQYNGKC
-2482 IVNNGS
+2482 IANNGS

-2498 GRFCGLNMCELD
+2498 GRFCGLDMCELE
-2510 PCVFGKCELTTN
+2510 PCVFGRCELTTN

-2528 ETGYMGTTCEQK
+2528 QPGYMGTTCEQK

-2553 ICIEK
+2553 VCIER

-2661 QSTANNAPGAPRSI
+2661 QSTVNNAPGAPRSI
-2675 FNRLGIRKPSLLSLS
+2675 FNRLG
-2690 SPNPVPGGGGA
+2690 
-2701 AARTFSLDDL
+2701 
-2711 LRPPPRRSP
+2711 SP

-2740 QILQQLVSPAAQTA
+2740 QILQQLVSPAAQTS
-2754 KPKMNLGELISLSEN
+2754 KPKVSLGELISLSEN
-2769 RLLTSTIDSES
+2769 RLHAGGTLDSES

-2862 PHSTPSNH
+2862 PHSTTSNH

-2894 SEMGSTNNHQLSGL
+2894 SEMGSTNNNQLSGL
-2908 TMGLPPRSRIGSPAR
+2908 TMGLPPPRCRIGSPAR

-2943 NASNATTGTIPSTTA
+2943 TSNVTTAAIPSTSA

-3014 LDVLNAHKSSS
+3014 LDVLNAHKSTS
-3025 PSASTS
+3025 PSS
-3031 STSSNLLH
+3031 STSSSTNNLLH

-3085 IFQEDPLSGGDFT
+3085 IFQEDPLSGGDFS

-3107 DTHLSEKL
+3107 DSHLSEKL
-3115 LFSLQREKSSRL
+3115 IIGLQKEKSSRL

-3139 TTTSMAELNKPST
+3139 TTTSMAELNKPTSNA
-3152 TVSATGLGLYHKLPM
+3152 SSSGPGGLGLYHKLPM
-3167 LSITPAPTAVTA
+3167 LSITPAVAVTA
-3179 APMHQQLPIPAI
+3179 APAIQQVHVPAI

-3297 PKTLGGAGGLMPPN
+3297 PKTIMGGGGGPGGLMPPN

-3364 EPGSGHSGPGLSL
+3364 EPPGSGHSGAGLSL

-3388 ILPSCKE
+3388 VLPSCKE
-3395 NVSNGKC
+3395 NITNGKC
-3402 TGAAGGAKTDRLH
+3402 TGGAAAAGGGAKTDRLH
-3415 CHRPRSDSET
+3415 GHRPRSDSET

-3452 LSSRRFDMFLDD
+3452 LSHRRFDMFLDE

-3471 EPPPCTLSSSTSTY
+3471 EPPPCTLASSSGACT
-3485 ASSCAPQMAQLQLPS
+3485 SSCVPQMAQLQLPS

-3557 SDGKGTSAFSQQR
+3557 SDGKGTSAQSFQR
-3570 RSSSKKRERKL
+3570 RSSSKKRERKS
-3581 SKCSATQSPTKQ
+3581 SKCSTTQSPTKQ
-3593 LDIPSKESLNTSSTP
+3593 QLDVPSKESLNTSSTP
-3608 SSIGGHVCNKHCH
+3608 SSIAHVCNKHCH
-3621 SHHHPCPAVTITTR
+3621 SHHHPCPAITVTTR

-3640 RLMNRHAVASSS
+3640 RLLTRHAVASSS
-3652 SSSESLN
+3652 SSSESIN

-3692 VADSILRRISPNIVK
+3692 VADSILRRISPSIVK
-3707 KEEPPK
+3707 EEDPPK

-3735 KSVKTRERIASPS
+3735 KSIKTRERIVSPS

-3769 QPASPSK
+3769 QPTSPNK
-3776 TRLALC
+3776 TRLTLC
-3782 RQKRLPSG
+3782 RQKRLPSEA
-3790 TYGITAAEMNS
+3790 YGITAAEMNT

-3813 DDVISD
+3813 DDLTSD